1 MHLAGRIPFPF
12 VLFYKSSLEV
22 VGDTHAEHLVRAAV
36 NVYSGQVRAVI
47 VLGGSLGVVLIGRP
61 EVSGVGRPFLRNLN
75 FQAEAE

>member
-36 NVYSGQVRAVI
+36 NVDSAQTGAV
-47 VLGGSLGVVLIGRP
+47 VVFGSLGVVLIGRP
-61 EVSGVGRPFLRNLN
+61 EVSGVGGPFLRNLN

>member
-36 NVYSGQVRAVI
+36 NVDSRQAGAVI
-47 VLGGSLGVVLIGRP
+47 VLGSLGVVLIGRP

>member
-12 VLFYKSSLEV
+12 ALFYKSSLEV

-36 NVYSGQVRAVI
+36 NVDAVQARAV
-47 VLGGSLGVVLIGRP
+47 VVFGSLGVVLIGRP

>member
-1 MHLAGRIPFPF
+1 MHLAGRIPFSF

-36 NVYSGQVRAVI
+36 NVDAVQARAV
-47 VLGGSLGVVLIGRP
+47 VVFGSLGVVLIGRP
-61 EVSGVGRPFLRNLN
+61 EVSGVGGPFLRNLN

>member
-22 VGDTHAEHLVRAAV
+22 VGDTHAENLVRAAV
-36 NVYSGQVRAVI
+36 NVDSGQARAV
-47 VLGGSLGVVLIGRP
+47 VVFGSRGVVLIGRP
-61 EVSGVGRPFLRNLN
+61 EVSGVGCPVLCNLY